1 MTRTRTIVL
10 AVLSAALL
18 TGLAGCATLR
28 TSADYDS
35 HVDFASYHTYAFK
48 DVHPGRAAILDH
60 RIKSAVAA
68 TFAAKGLRED
78 AANPDLWVVTH
89 ARVVYE
95 PSPVTWE
102 IGWGWGWPWGPGI
115 GIGRANAYVE
125 RIPVGTLIVDLVDVR
140 AKELVWRGKASDVLD
155 RGASPADK
163 DAAIASAV
171 TKMFEAFPPQVQ
183 AHGRYGSAAG
193 RARESRG

>member
-1 MTRTRTIVL
+1 MTLTRTIVHASL
-10 AVLSAALL
+10 FAALL
-18 TGLAGCATLR
+18 AGLAGCATLR

-35 HVDFASYHTYAFK
+35 HADFASYHTYAFK

-68 TFAAKGLRED
+68 TLAAKGLRED

-102 IGWGWGWPWGPGI
+102 IGWGC
-115 GIGRANAYVE
+115 
-125 RIPVGTLIVDLVDVR
+125 
-140 AKELVWRGKASDVLD
+140 D
-155 RGASPADK
+155 RGASPAEK

-171 TKMFEAFPPQVQ
+171 TKMFEAFPPR
-183 AHGRYGSAAG
+183 GAG
-193 RARESRG
+193 RAAAVAGRLARENRG